1 MDSTSDRQILAVEV
15 SAMQKVREALEKLLL
30 EKGISGYSIRGNKVV
45 IYVEDEESA
54 LQFKSIAFEGYETEV
69 KVIGRLQML

>member
-1 MDSTSDRQILAVEV
+1 
-15 SAMQKVREALEKLLL
+15 MQKVREALEKLLL

-54 LQFKSIAFEGYETEV
+54 SQLKAMKQ
-69 KVIGRLQML
+69 R